1 MRLLITNDDGIDST
15 LLHALV
21 GTLRAAGHDPN
32 FSSSCHQAI
41 RSGSLIGSRGL
52 RSSANRFEQQI
63 TERAERARCDVC
75 MVNIRVGYAGYNK

>member
-1 MRLLITNDDGIDST
+1 MRLLITNDDGIDSA

-41 RSGSLIGSRGL
+41 RSGSLIGSKG
-52 RSSANRFEQQI
+52 FE
-63 TERAERARCDVC
+63 VFS
-75 MVNIRVGYAGYNK
+75 K